1 MLLKA
6 KGALVSIN
14 PNKNDTVRKVS
25 KYGIFF
31 WSIFPIFRLNTEIYG
46 VHLRTQSIY
55 GKKTNQK
62 KLRIWTL
69 FTSVDV
75 FKVVFSVE
83 GDSI

>member
-1 MLLKA
+1 M
-6 KGALVSIN
+6 ALCEKY
-14 PNKNDTVRKVS
+14 PNME
-25 KYGIFF
+25 FF
-31 WSIFPIFRLNTEIYG
+31 SGPYFPIFRLNTEIYG